1 MVFGVLRQ
9 KPALFHMVRLIV
21 ISFRKFER
29 GIALLL
35 TAQNEI
41 QTHTNIFFSLNSVHR
56 VSLYVIQRLHERNV
70 RFMIYF

>member
-9 KPALFHMVRLIV
+9 KPAFFHMVRLLV
-21 ISFRKFER
+21 ISVRKFER

-35 TAQNEI
+35 TAPNEI
-41 QTHTNIFFSLNSVHR
+41 QTHANIFFSLNSVHR